1 MAFPIADREEKSIRH
16 KGSDHDPTAL
26 VTTKSLLLSGNGVTH
41 SKNDFYH
48 VLQNIILDA

>member
-1 MAFPIADREEKSIRH
+1 MAFAITDREENSIKH
-16 KGSDHDPTAL
+16 KGSDHDTTAL
-26 VTTKSLLLSGNGVTH
+26 VTTKSLLLSENGVTQ